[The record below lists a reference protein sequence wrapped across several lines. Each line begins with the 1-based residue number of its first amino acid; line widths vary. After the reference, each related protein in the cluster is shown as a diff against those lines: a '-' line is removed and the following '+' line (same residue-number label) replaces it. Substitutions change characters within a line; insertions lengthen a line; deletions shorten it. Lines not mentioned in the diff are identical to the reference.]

1 MSADNS
7 RKAFWQSIT
16 TEVCKASKFDVK
28 IGCSTFSFKV
38 QPDYVNECDLP
49 NIYSII
55 LQYNAASLEPAKRL
69 IGSSPILIDPNK
81 VILVSNIGGE

>member
-55 LQYNAASLEPAKRL
+55 LQCNEASLEPAKRL
-69 IGSSPILIDPNK
+69 IGSSETKVEPIKLFIINYK
-81 VILVSNIGGE
+81 NFI